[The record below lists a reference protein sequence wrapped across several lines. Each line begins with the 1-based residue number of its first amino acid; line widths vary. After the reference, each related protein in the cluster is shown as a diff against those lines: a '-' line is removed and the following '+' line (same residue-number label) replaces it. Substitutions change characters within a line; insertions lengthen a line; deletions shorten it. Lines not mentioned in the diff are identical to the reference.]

1 MIIDLQKFIKDEK
14 PIWNEL
20 ESVLDKLE
28 KRPELKL
35 SFSSLERFH
44 YLYQRTSG
52 DLAKIKTFAFE
63 PNTLAFLESL
73 VARAFGEIHETRDR
87 PHRFAPLHWF
97 FSTFPQTFRRHVRAF
112 WICLAA
118 MLVGGIFGGFV
129 LLVDPDSKDVL
140 LPFVHLHGD
149 PSDRVAREEN
159 TDKDRLA
166 GLKSQFSSQLMTHN
180 TKVAIFTLAMGLTF
194 SRMPV
199 A

>member
-52 DLAKIKTFAFE
+52 DLAKIKTFTSE

-73 VARAFGEIHETRDR
+73 VARAFGEIHETRDK
-87 PHRFAPLHWF
+87 PHRLAPLH
-97 FSTFPQTFRRHVRAF
+97 
-112 WICLAA
+112 
-118 MLVGGIFGGFV
+118 
-129 LLVDPDSKDVL
+129 
-140 LPFVHLHGD
+140 
-149 PSDRVAREEN
+149 
-159 TDKDRLA
+159 
-166 GLKSQFSSQLMTHN
+166 
-180 TKVAIFTLAMGLTF
+180 
-194 SRMPV
+194 
-199 A
+199 

>member
-52 DLAKIKTFAFE
+52 DLAKIKTFASE
-63 PNTLAFLESL
+63 PITLAFLESL

-87 PHRFAPLHWF
+87 PHRLAPLHWF

-112 WICLAA
+112 GICLAA
-118 MLVGGIFGGFV
+118 MLVGSLPLLFV
-129 LLVDPDSKDVL
+129 AYVAQALV
-140 LPFVHLHGD
+140 F
-149 PSDRVAREEN
+149 
-159 TDKDRLA
+159 
-166 GLKSQFSSQLMTHN
+166 
-180 TKVAIFTLAMGLTF
+180 
-194 SRMPV
+194 
-199 A
+199 